1 MLFLPWLKD
10 VSIIV
15 AGLVAFVTFWTG
27 LVQYIK
33 QGHQAR
39 AGQFIQMRRRF
50 LEDQTFRRILN
61 LVAVGD
67 DSITHES
74 IQDRRNL
81 VGFLEEIGLMT
92 NSGLIKPEVARYM
105 FGYYVLLIDDSEPFW
120 EGLNRDSEYW
130 TVFRKFAKTI
140 RAIDPAKA
148 RELPLRI

>member
-1 MLFLPWLKD
+1 MLPWLKD
-10 VSIIV
+10 VSIVI

-27 LVQYIK
+27 LIQYIK

-50 LEDQTFRRILN
+50 LEDVTFKRLLN
-61 LVAVGD
+61 MVATADPAV
-67 DSITHES
+67 SQES

-105 FGYYVLLIDDSEPFW
+105 FGYYVLLIDGSPDFW
-120 EGLNRDSEYW
+120 EGLDRDSEYW
-130 TVFRKFAKTI
+130 TVFHKFSRTI
-140 RAIDPAKA
+140 KDINSNRANSM
-148 RELPLRI
+148 PLRI